1 MLSKRLQSLTKY
13 VNKEDKIID
22 IGCDHALLDIYLIN
36 NKYIDNIIV
45 SDIHDGALQQGINN
59 IELNNLTDKIDARL
73 GNGLEVLNENDDIDT
88 ILISGMGTSTIIDIL
103 KNKYINEINKL
114 IIQSNNDYE
123 ELRRY
128 IVSIGYEITDEE
140 YLVDKDKNY
149 INIVFIKGNKEY
161 TDIEYKYG
169 PILIK
174 NKEYLEYMINHYR
187 SVLSYVPEE
196 KVEVINDINNEIE
209 VLSNLLSK

>member
-22 IGCDHALLDIYLIN
+22 IGCDHALLDIYLVKN
-36 NKYIDNIIV
+36 NYIDNIIV
-45 SDIHDGALQQGINN
+45 SDIHDGALKQGIKN
-59 IELNNLTDKIDARL
+59 IALNHLNNNIDARL
-73 GNGLEVLNENDDIDT
+73 GNGLEVLTDNDDINT

-103 KNKYINEINKL
+103 NNKYVNNINKL

-128 IVSIGYEITDEE
+128 IVSIGYEITEEE

-161 TDIEYKYG
+161 TDLEYKYG

-187 SVLSYVPEE
+187 SVLTYVPEE
-196 KVEVINDINNEIE
+196 KEDIINDINNEIE

>member
-36 NKYIDNIIV
+36 NNYIDNIIV

-103 KNKYINEINKL
+103 NNKYINEINKL
-114 IIQSNNDYE
+114 ILQSNNDYE

-161 TDIEYKYG
+161 SDIEYKYG

-196 KVEVINDINNEIE
+196 KEEVINDINNEIE